1 MSRPPLPQAGRGVI
15 LYAPLAIAFGVQA
28 PDGRFPSLFLL
39 TSVTG
44 LFLAIHAL
52 GLLLRRRGRS
62 GTAFWSGKCIAA
74 RSFLCSSTPTCAFS
88 QTLERAKPYGNK
100 PR

>member
-1 MSRPPLPQAGRGVI
+1 MI
-15 LYAPLAIAFGVQA
+15 LYAPLAVTFGVQA

-39 TSVTG
+39 TSATG
-44 LFLAIHAL
+44 LFLAIHVL

-62 GTAFWSGKCIAA
+62 GTTFLSGKRIAA
-74 RSFLCSSTPTCAFS
+74 RSFLCSSIPTCAFS